1 MFAAV
6 WLWLVIAALALP
18 SLGAADVS
26 PADVPG
32 GSPAVQT
39 PGARAEPSFTV
50 VETASPGAST
60 HAARAAAE
68 RAAGDRAPAERAS
81 ADSAPDAP
89 AHDDPPLPDG
99 LRLLLQK
106 PYVRAE
112 FDDEVFDNLWRA
124 WEEPLRTTAQRA
136 GPDRRRQMAY
146 SYYGLTPWPGR
157 TDGPPLQ
164 YVVHEGR
171 WSINCLACHGG
182 KVAGRVIP
190 GAPNTLWNMQT
201 LAEDVRTVKLLQ
213 GKLQWHELAGVLFPR
228 GNTIGT
234 TNAVMFGVA
243 VVAVRDGE
251 LQFDPTRALPQFTH
265 HDLDAPA
272 WWTTKKKRF
281 LYADASVE
289 SNHRALMTFVLA
301 DPRNTPQQICSWE
314 DDFREIYRWIQSLE
328 PPRYPFAI
336 DEPLAR
342 RGERIFNRACAEC
355 HGTYGPGGSYPNRV
369 VPIEVVGTDRVRH
382 DALQAE
388 HYAGYERH
396 WLYDYGKVQVR
407 LDSPGY
413 LAPPLD
419 GIWASAPYFHNG
431 SVPTL
436 WHVLHPE
443 ARPVVWRR
451 TEDGYDTQRVGL
463 QVTELPDLPD
473 QSNMPRIRRRFFDT
487 RQFGKSAAGHE
498 FPSALTEEEKR
509 AVLEYLKTL

>member
-1 MFAAV
+1 MPWSAARWLGLVVAAV
-6 WLWLVIAALALP
+6 ALQC
-18 SLGAADVS
+18 VR
-26 PADVPG
+26 PADASAAEVPSG
-32 GSPAVQT
+32 TANGATAGMQAGPADGPT
-39 PGARAEPSFTV
+39 
-50 VETASPGAST
+50 ETAPLT
-60 HAARAAAE
+60 EAAHHE
-68 RAAGDRAPAERAS
+68 
-81 ADSAPDAP
+81 
-89 AHDDPPLPDG
+89 PPLPEG
-99 LRLLLQK
+99 LRLLLHK

-112 FDDEVFDNLWRA
+112 LDDEVFDNLWRT
-124 WEEPLRTTAQRA
+124 WEEPLRTAAQRA
-136 GPDRRRQMAY
+136 TADQRRRMAY
-146 SYYGLTPWPGR
+146 SYYGLTPWPAR
-157 TDGPPLQ
+157 TDGPPMQ
-164 YVVHEGR
+164 YVVGQSG

-213 GKLQWHELAGVLFPR
+213 GKLRWQELPAVLFPR

-243 VVAVRDGE
+243 VVAVRDGD
-251 LQFDPTRALPQFTH
+251 LQFDPTRALPPFTH

-301 DPRNTPQQICSWE
+301 DPRNTPQQIRAWE
-314 DDFREIYRWIQSLE
+314 EDFREIYRWILSLQ
-328 PPRYPFAI
+328 PPRYPFPI
-336 DEPLAR
+336 DEVLAR
-342 RGERIFNRACAEC
+342 RGRAIFNRVCAEC
-355 HGTYGPGGSYPNRV
+355 HGTYGPDGSYPNRV

-382 DALQAE
+382 DALRAE
-388 HYAGYERH
+388 HYAGHERH
-396 WLYDYGKVQVR
+396 WLYDYGRTQVR
-407 LDSPGY
+407 PDSPGY

-443 ARPVVWRR
+443 SRPVVWRR
-451 TEDGYDTQRVGL
+451 SEDGYDMQRVGL
-463 QVTELPDLPD
+463 EVTELPDVPAEA
-473 QSNMPRIRRRFFDT
+473 SAARIRRRFFDT

-498 FPSALTEEEKR
+498 FPSVLTEEEKR